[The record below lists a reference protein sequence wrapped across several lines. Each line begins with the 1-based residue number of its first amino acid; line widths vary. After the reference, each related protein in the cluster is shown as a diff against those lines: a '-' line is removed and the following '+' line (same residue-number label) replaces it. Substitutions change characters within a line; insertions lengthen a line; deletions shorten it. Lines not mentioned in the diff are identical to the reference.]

1 MTLDWSMYDQLAI
14 AGRRHGK
21 REELRQRMAAIE
33 GLPTFAV
40 EWKCDWK
47 GPDIMTDT
55 KENLEKFDPS
65 EWEFSADV
73 SQRDAIRVMNEG
85 GVVWSSTLQIYFR
98 LRDDGVFCCFYT
110 TKPWDWKPSALP
122 NGTRWCIVIPRP
134 KLQRKPEPVKPAN
147 PTADEILDAL
157 KCGKTVVDAR
167 GSKVVLRLESP
178 IWERWAT
185 FPLTIK
191 PEPKPR
197 RRVTREEAI
206 IAMVKDPNQHAWD
219 EGGLEYRMQK
229 GCHLQMKHTTI
240 VDKVG
245 TWMHTSMSHY
255 SLYLDPPDNATTSS
269 R

>member
-21 REELRQRMAAIE
+21 REELRQRMAALE

-65 EWEFSADV
+65 EWDTAETATLL
-73 SQRDAIRVMNEG
+73 DAILHMVNG
-85 GVVWSSTLQIYFR
+85 GAVYHEKL
-98 LRDDGVFCCFYT
+98 GCFYRRTAEEFQVHIRGRWT
-110 TKPWDWKPSALP
+110 TAHFDTGNGTDGGHWRIAVRKPKPS
-122 NGTRWCIVIPRP
+122 
-134 KLQRKPEPVKPAN
+134 PAPQ
-147 PTADEILDAL
+147 PTADEILNAL

-206 IAMVKDPNQHAWD
+206 IAMVKDTDQHAWD

-255 SLYLDPPDNATTSS
+255 NLYLDPPDNATTSS